1 MPAAQPERIAA
12 QMQSTFNIDPADILH
27 ISAKTGQGVED
38 VLKAIVERIPPPK
51 GRVDEKAPLKVLL
64 FDSLC
69 VLPLEHLMTGAN
81 DGLVCRYDRYSG
93 VISLINVKE
102 GTLRKGA
109 APVPPPAS
117 YQQTST
123 IIINMQVT
131 RSPPATPAKST
142 KSQN

>member
-69 VLPLEHLMTGAN
+69 VLP
-81 DGLVCRYDRYSG
+81 
-93 VISLINVKE
+93 
-102 GTLRKGA
+102 
-109 APVPPPAS
+109 
-117 YQQTST
+117 
-123 IIINMQVT
+123 
-131 RSPPATPAKST
+131 
-142 KSQN
+142 